1 MFPNLLGTSL
11 VFTLSLSET
20 QFPSSLHFNRLI
32 YVLCALFPPDSFAN
46 ISIGHGVVEIKLD
59 SSTHSQRVLHLPT
72 AHTHTQ

>member
-1 MFPNLLGTSL
+1 MITFSL
-11 VFTLSLSET
+11 YLSEI

-32 YVLCALFPPDSFAN
+32 YVLCALFSPDSFAN

-72 AHTHTQ
+72 AHIYTYTLMLNE